1 MKMLENVARTDMMG
15 VDNTITIKAISTKS
29 YPGTSTTPSNE
40 IKATGHR
47 IFENRFNLLHLLIL
61 DGSFLSIRYAISH
74 TNR

>member
-29 YPGTSTTPSNE
+29 YPGTSTTQSKA

-47 IFENRFNLLHLLIL
+47 RFENRFNPL
-61 DGSFLSIRYAISH
+61 
-74 TNR
+74 